1 MFFYIENAYFA
12 TGSWQRT
19 LQLLDQEGSGVAMG
33 LCMPKKERIVV
44 TPANDTMTKELISM
58 YDKRNITDFDKID
71 VKGLAPYDY
80 RRYLDEYNPRV

>member
-1 MFFYIENAYFA
+1 
-12 TGSWQRT
+12 
-19 LQLLDQEGSGVAMG
+19 
-33 LCMPKKERIVV
+33 MPKKERIIV